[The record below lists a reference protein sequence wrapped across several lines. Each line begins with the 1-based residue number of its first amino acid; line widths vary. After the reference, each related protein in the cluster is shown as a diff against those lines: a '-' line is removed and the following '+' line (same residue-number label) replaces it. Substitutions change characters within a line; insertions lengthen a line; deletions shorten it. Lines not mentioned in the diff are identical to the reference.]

1 MFNNCQNFNQ
11 PLGSWNVSGVTS
23 MISMLNSTSLSVN
36 NYNNILTGWTGWN
49 GITATKS
56 VKPNVVFGAFGRK
69 YSASSPAADA
79 RNYLLTVKNW
89 TITDGGP
96 I

>member
-1 MFNNCQNFNQ
+1 
-11 PLGSWNVSGVTS
+11 
-23 MISMLNSTSLSVN
+23 MLNSTSLSVN
-36 NYNNILTGWTGWN
+36 NYNDILTGWTGWN

-56 VKPNVVFGAFGRK
+56 VKPNVVFGAIGRQ

-79 RNYLLTVKNW
+79 RNYLVTVKNW